1 MKQVLYNIVKFIN
14 VENFFTNPLSDPD
27 VIFDIGCDNQE
38 NCRCDISVDI
48 KEDKS
53 GTPLTAGTY
62 DSLDFE
68 VVVTNSGEEPAYRV
82 NLELE
87 SNIKIPDTDLLISL
101 DDIACYREGRFDV
114 SNQLS

>member
-1 MKQVLYNIVKFIN
+1 MIIL
-14 VENFFTNPLSDPD
+14 FFTNPLFDPD
-27 VIFDIGCDNQE
+27 VISDIGCDNQE

-53 GTPLTAGTY
+53 GTHLTAGTY

-68 VVVTNSGEEPAYRV
+68 VVVTNSGEESAYRV
-82 NLELE
+82 KLELE
-87 SNIKIPDTDLLISL
+87 SNIKIPDPDQLISL

>member
-1 MKQVLYNIVKFIN
+1 M
-14 VENFFTNPLSDPD
+14 
-27 VIFDIGCDNQE
+27 
-38 NCRCDISVDI
+38 
-48 KEDKS
+48 
-53 GTPLTAGTY
+53 TAGTY
-62 DSLDFE
+62 DFLDFE
-68 VVVTNSGEEPAYRV
+68 VMVTNSGEEPAYRV